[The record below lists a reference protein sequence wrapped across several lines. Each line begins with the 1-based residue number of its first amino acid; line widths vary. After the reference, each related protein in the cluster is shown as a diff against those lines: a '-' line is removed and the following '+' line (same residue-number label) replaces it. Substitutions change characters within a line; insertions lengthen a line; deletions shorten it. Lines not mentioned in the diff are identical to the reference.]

1 MTDKKSKRIVLLK
14 DKLDYKF
21 KTFGSNFN
29 SIGKKVLKKLAND
42 EKKIDY
48 NNLFFEKD
56 DKSIVKGVDFLE

>member
-42 EKKIDY
+42 EKKIVD
-48 NNLFFEKD
+48 LFIGHAKRIFQKI
-56 DKSIVKGVDFLE
+56 K

>member
-29 SIGKKVLKKLAND
+29 SIGKKVLKKLAKN
-42 EKKIDY
+42 EKRLI
-48 NNLFFEKD
+48 
-56 DKSIVKGVDFLE
+56 IIICFLKKMISLLLKELIF